1 MCQVVGRSVELNEAV
16 IGAGGKVA
24 VVLIEH
30 MRAVDPVELLARG
43 TAFECRDIVPPHAE
57 PEIVPVGQDMNTI
70 TDDAGRKLL
79 CGNNLE
85 CERGGLRLD
94 GRRGAYRGGAEY
106 EEEY

>member
-1 MCQVVGRSVELNEAV
+1 MCKIIRCSIQLNEAV
-16 IGAGGKVA
+16 IVARCEVA
-24 VVLIEH
+24 VVLVEH
-30 MRAVDPVELLARG
+30 TRAIDPVELLARG

-70 TDDAGRKLL
+70 ADDAGRKLL
-79 CGNNLE
+79 CGSNLE